1 MNDFF
6 CLFASKVFIKNYYN
20 KTILPA
26 LKIMWLIIRY
36 KFNVW
41 LDNKLLWDCQICGY
55 FLTSSSCLY
64 IAKLVSSS
72 PWTII
77 KYTLVHKGIL

>member
-26 LKIMWLIIRY
+26 LKIM
-36 KFNVW
+36 
-41 LDNKLLWDCQICGY
+41 
-55 FLTSSSCLY
+55 
-64 IAKLVSSS
+64 
-72 PWTII
+72 
-77 KYTLVHKGIL
+77 